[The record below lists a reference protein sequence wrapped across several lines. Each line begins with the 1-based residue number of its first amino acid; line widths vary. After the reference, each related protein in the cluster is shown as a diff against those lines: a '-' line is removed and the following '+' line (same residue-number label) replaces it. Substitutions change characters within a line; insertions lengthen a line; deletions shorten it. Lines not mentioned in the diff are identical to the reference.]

1 MYFANT
7 LYELSFNLGGT
18 VMPPLSLMFY
28 QGGDEAGMELGYHA
42 GLEQPKDP
50 EQRCYWLAIVAKYD
64 ALTKSLW

>member
-1 MYFANT
+1 
-7 LYELSFNLGGT
+7 
-18 VMPPLSLMFY
+18 MPPLSLMFY